1 MDFPTAMTTPARLPW
16 RRAAVGAAAV
26 VLALYAVLLVRHVG
40 AVAGGSDSSG
50 YMNHARLLAAGRI
63 HVQPRTIAGL
73 AQAGLPPYLYV
84 PLGFKPAWNGNGLV
98 PTYPTGFPLFVLAL
112 RPLAGWRHAGDAV
125 IILHSV
131 AGLIAT
137 FLLCRVLG
145 LGRRWAAVG
154 AAIVGLSPL
163 YLFMSLQAMSD
174 VPSLVWTTAAVAAAL
189 KSRESAPWAFAAGMA
204 MAVDVLLRPTNVLAF
219 VPAGIALGA
228 SPRRWTLFIMGGLP
242 GAVFF
247 AAHSVAAYGSFATTG
262 YGDNSLA
269 FLAKYVPGTL
279 LHYAR
284 WLPILFTP
292 LVVLALGLPWAGG
305 GVGARVKWILGTW
318 VLVYAAFY
326 SAYQCTHETW
336 WYLRFLLPAAP
347 GLVAA
352 SLVVLRSLMSRAAGW
367 IDPGRSLAA
376 LAALLALVA
385 YFSHRQV
392 RELDALSI
400 GEGELKY
407 ARLADWLQGNVPP
420 DSVFLTMQASGA
432 LFYYTHFTFIRWDV
446 LDAGNVGRVDAA
458 IRASKRPLYA
468 VLFPFEV
475 DQTGGLAKRMPGR
488 WQEVGRVED
497 VTIWR
502 RDLGAAQR

>member
-1 MDFPTAMTTPARLPW
+1 MTTPARPPW
-16 RRAAVGAAAV
+16 RRAAVAVAAV
-26 VLALYAVLLVRHVG
+26 LVALYAVLLVRHVG

-50 YMNHARLLAAGRI
+50 YLNHARLLAAGRI

-73 AQAGLPPYLYV
+73 AQAGLPTFLYV
-84 PLGFKPAWNGNGLV
+84 PLGFKPAWNGDGLV
-98 PTYPTGFPLFVLAL
+98 PTYPTGFALFVVAL
-112 RPLAGWRHAGDAV
+112 KPLAGWRHAGDAV
-125 IILHSV
+125 IILHSI
-131 AGLIAT
+131 AGLLAT

-145 LGRRWAAVG
+145 MGRRWAAVA

-174 VPSLVWTTAAVAAAL
+174 VPSLVWTTAAVVAAL
-189 KSRESAPWAFAAGMA
+189 KSRERAPWALAAGAA

-219 VPAGIALGA
+219 LPVGIALGL
-228 SPRRWTLFIMGGLP
+228 SPRRWILLVIGGLP

-262 YGDNSLA
+262 YGDNTLS
-269 FLAKYVPGTL
+269 FLARYVPGTL

-284 WLPILFTP
+284 WLPVLFTP
-292 LVVLALGLPWAGG
+292 LAVLALGLPWAGEA
-305 GVGARVKWILGTW
+305 GARTKWILATW
-318 VLVYAAFY
+318 VIAFAAFY

-347 GLVAA
+347 ALVAA
-352 SLVVLRSLMSRAAGW
+352 SLLVLRSILSRAAGW
-367 IDPGRSLAA
+367 IDPGRSLPA

-385 YFSHRQV
+385 CFSSRQI
-392 RELDALSI
+392 RDLNALSI

-407 ARLADWLQGNVPP
+407 GRLAGWLQRNAPP
-420 DSVFLTMQASGA
+420 DSVFLAMQASGA
-432 LFYYTHFTFIRWDV
+432 LFYYTHFTFIRWDM
-446 LDAGNVGRVDAA
+446 LDKGSVGRVEAA
-458 IRASKRPLYA
+458 IRGSNRPLYA

-475 DQTGGLAKRMPGR
+475 EQTGGLEKLMPGR

-502 RDLGAAQR
+502 RDFGAAQH